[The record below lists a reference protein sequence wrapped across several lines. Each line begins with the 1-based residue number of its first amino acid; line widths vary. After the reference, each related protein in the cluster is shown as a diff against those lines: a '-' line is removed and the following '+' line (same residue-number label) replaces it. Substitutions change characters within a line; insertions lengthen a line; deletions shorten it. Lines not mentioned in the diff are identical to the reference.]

1 MTFVVTQMDLDIVMQ
16 SEVSQKDKYS
26 IIFVIGGIQK
36 NGIDEVTCKAATESQ
51 IQRTNLWL
59 PKGEG
64 KVG

>member
-1 MTFVVTQMDLDIVMQ
+1 MQ
-16 SEVSQKDKYS
+16 SEVSQKDKYY

-36 NGIDEVTCKAATESQ
+36 NGIDEVTCKAAAESQ